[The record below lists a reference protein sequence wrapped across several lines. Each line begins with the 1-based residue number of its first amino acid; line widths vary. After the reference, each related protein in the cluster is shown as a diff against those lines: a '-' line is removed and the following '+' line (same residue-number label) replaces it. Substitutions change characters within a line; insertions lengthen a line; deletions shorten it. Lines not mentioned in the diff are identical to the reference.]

1 MGIMVFSM
9 IVLVTLLAT
18 AVVVFVVLA
27 RWPGQ
32 TAQARNHPYAE
43 AVTIAGWVGL
53 LAGGVLWPL
62 ALVWAYLTPPPV
74 EPAGDT
80 Q

>member
-9 IVLVTLLAT
+9 IVLLTLLVT
-18 AVVVFVVLA
+18 ALAIFVFLA

-32 TAQARNHPYAE
+32 TAAARNHPYAD
-43 AVTIAGWVGL
+43 AVTVAGWVGL

-62 ALVWAYLTPPPV
+62 ALVWAYLTPPA
-74 EPAGDT
+74 EPLSGDG